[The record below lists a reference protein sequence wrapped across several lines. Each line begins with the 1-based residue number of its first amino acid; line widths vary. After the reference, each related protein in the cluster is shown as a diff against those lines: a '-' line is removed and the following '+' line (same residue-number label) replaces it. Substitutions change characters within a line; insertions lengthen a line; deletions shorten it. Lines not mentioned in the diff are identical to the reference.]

1 MKVIFLKDFG
11 GRETGE
17 RRFAKGQVLEVDS
30 VNVDWIERGIY
41 ELVPELHP
49 LPGIPDYTEKEYKEF
64 KKMVEAI
71 VEKQETS
78 LPYADL
84 KKHQAKAEPVV
95 ITKRARRK

>member
-1 MKVIFLKDFG
+1 M
-11 GRETGE
+11 
-17 RRFAKGQVLEVDS
+17 
-30 VNVDWIERGIY
+30 
-41 ELVPELHP
+41 
-49 LPGIPDYTEKEYKEF
+49 PDYTEKEYKEF